1 MNLYVLTYNNYYNR
15 VVKSEPD
22 LASYS
27 GYVIHTLLGANFNP
41 NDGVNTEYVF
51 GTAAVNYSGT
61 GDYLIAV
68 DEYNE
73 IVSRWFI
80 IENVFNR
87 KGQWQVLLRRD
98 LVVDFYRD
106 ILRAPAFIERA
117 MLPDTDNFIF
127 QPEGMT
133 YNQIL
138 QSERI
143 LKDETNSAWIVG
155 YVPRDAFAED
165 TPVSVSVPGTAT
177 SADITV
183 SSLSQWNYNQ
193 YRISNFKAYPETVG
207 LKVNATITTTD
218 ETDVSGSYPK
228 YKTTTTLDDNMNIV
242 SSTAGTQTGINI
254 GGASIV
260 LFGGNSDPV
269 YQLARKFAEPYSRF
283 APAIKGL
290 IANYV
295 NAQTEADTSNFASLQ
310 GKTILE
316 SDTGFVYAIN
326 VVEKETQV
334 ATDTAVVYGS
344 ALGYGLYETYADS
357 VVFNNGV
364 VDRTF
369 TKGETFDNTTFYI
382 SATCKTYQIELTQQL
397 ASYSTTLNSTRYHA
411 MDIPY
416 DIFCIPYNAINIYKN
431 GTLQFKANPEVATAI
446 ANAIG
451 TNSGSGSIYDIQLL
465 PYLPCRYAI
474 DANNRLDIKNSL
486 VHYIKD
492 GENNNVSVILWAT
505 SSSFQFKIT
514 NLPYSVST
522 DPIQLKVQNETE
534 FIRLCSPNY
543 NGVFEMTPAKNGG
556 LTEVSINC
564 TYKPFNPF
572 IQVIPKF
579 GRLYGINVGG
589 RKDSR
594 GLICG
599 GDYSIAQ
606 TTDAWANY
614 EQQNKNYLS
623 IFDRGIENME
633 TTRRAQRIGEI
644 FGGAA
649 GVIGGGVSGA
659 TTGTIVGGGPVGAV
673 VGGAVGTITSA
684 AGMAGD
690 IVMNEKLYNEA
701 LDYKRDVFEY
711 QMGNIKALPQGLAK
725 TSALSI
731 NNKIWPFIQY
741 YKCSSAESEALS
753 RKIQY
758 SGMTVGRIG
767 TISEFIGNEPQFLKA
782 RLIRLEGLED
792 DYHML
797 KEIAA
802 EIYKGV
808 FI

>member
-1 MNLYVLTYNNYYNR
+1 MNLYILTYNNYYNR
-15 VVKSEPD
+15 IVKSEPGI
-22 LASYS
+22 LSYS
-27 GYVIHTLLGANFNP
+27 NYVIHTLLNANFNP
-41 NDGVNTEYVF
+41 NDGVNTEHVF
-51 GTAAVNYSGT
+51 GTAAANYNGT

-68 DEYNE
+68 DEYGD

-80 IENVFNR
+80 IENVYNR

-98 LVVDFYRD
+98 LVVDFYSD

-117 MLPDTDNFIF
+117 ILPNTDNFIF

-143 LKDETNSAWIVG
+143 LKDETNSAWVVG

-165 TPVSVSVPGTAT
+165 TPISVSIPSTST
-177 SADITV
+177 SANITV
-183 SSLSQWNYNQ
+183 SSLSQWEYNR
-193 YRISNFKAYPETVG
+193 YTTADFVAVPETIG
-207 LKVNATITTTD
+207 MKVVSTIQ
-218 ETDVSGSYPK
+218 ETIPGIPQSWVME
-228 YKTTTTLDDNMNIV
+228 TTLDDSLNVTNV
-242 SSTAGTQTGINI
+242 SRRF
-254 GGASIV
+254 GASPQGIAISPGVVIGDMSYIPIDICKLFASRYASV
-260 LFGGNSDPV
+260 LGPTLGAEVIGNYFNTQNTANTALFEALQGQTIYDQESGRTYTITFKDPV
-269 YQLARKFAEPYSRF
+269 ERVFEQ
-283 APAIKGL
+283 
-290 IANYV
+290 
-295 NAQTEADTSNFASLQ
+295 
-310 GKTILE
+310 
-316 SDTGFVYAIN
+316 
-326 VVEKETQV
+326 
-334 ATDTAVVYGS
+334 TAVTQGS
-344 ALGYGLYETYADS
+344 VLGDILYAQYKDS
-357 VVFNNGV
+357 VSYQQV
-364 VDRTF
+364 TY
-369 TKGETFDNTTFYI
+369 TKGPTYDSNTFFI
-382 SATCKTYQIELTQQL
+382 SATSKVYRIELIPLMADVKTV
-397 ASYSTTLNSTRYHA
+397 LNSSRYHA
-411 MDIPY
+411 NDIPY

-431 GTLQFKANPEVATAI
+431 GVLQFQANPGIAADI

-451 TNSGSGSIYDIQLL
+451 PSSGDKNIYDVQLL
-465 PYLPCRYAI
+465 PYCPCRYVI
-474 DANNRLDIKNSL
+474 DANGNVDIKSSL
-486 VHYIKD
+486 VHYITD
-492 GENNNVSVILWAT
+492 NENNNVGVILWAT
-505 SSSFQFKIT
+505 SSSFQFTIGD
-514 NLPYSVST
+514 LPYTVSA
-522 DPIQLKVQNETE
+522 DPMQLKVQNETE

-556 LTEVSINC
+556 ITEVTINC

-579 GRLYGINVGG
+579 GRLYGINVDG

-614 EQQNKNYLS
+614 EQQNKNYQA

-633 TTRRAQRIGEI
+633 TTREIQRIGEI
-644 FGGAA
+644 AGGAA
-649 GVIGGGVSGA
+649 GVVSGGA
-659 TTGTIVGGGPVGAV
+659 SGAGAGFMFGGPTGAAI
-673 VGGAVGTITSA
+673 GAGVGTVLSA

-690 IVMNEKLYNEA
+690 IYMNEKLYNET
-701 LDYKRDVFEY
+701 LDYRRDTFEY

-725 TSALSI
+725 TAALSI

-741 YKCSSAESEALS
+741 YTCSSTEANALAN
-753 RKIQY
+753 KIRY

-767 TISEFIGNEPQFLKA
+767 TISEFIGEEPKFLKA
-782 RLIRLEGLED
+782 RLVRLEGLED